1 MTNTLLDLGQG
12 SHWMIYGPW
21 RQTLPPAIHLHGK
34 IQTRIFF
41 LYLAN
46 TIQTTQIMLSYSELW
61 IVSVYLEICYLSELV
76 SFTPLAKIPGASF
89 ILKRKFPPVCT
100 RFYLPCAKNPI
111 LAVWIIY
118 LWPLSNISVNKIKFM
133 VRVWGIIKKKQKT
146 IFKWPKRD
154 VTKWPSAVPRKL
166 LHVS

>member
-21 RQTLPPAIHLHGK
+21 RLWQTLPPAIHLHWK
-34 IQTRIFF
+34 IQARMLF

-46 TIQTTQIMLSYSELW
+46 TIQTTQMMLSYSELW
-61 IVSVYLEICYLSELV
+61 IVSEYMEIWYLSELM

-89 ILKRKFPPVCT
+89 ILKRKFPPVCA
-100 RFYLPCAKNPI
+100 RFYLPCAKNLI

-118 LWPLSNISVNKIKFM
+118 PWPLSNINVNKIKFM
-133 VRVWGIIKKKQKT
+133 VRVWGIIKKKKL
-146 IFKWPKRD
+146 FKWPKRD
-154 VTKWPSAVPRKL
+154 ATKWPSAVPRKL